1 MALMRNATPAAREI
15 YGGCATDDRSLCK
28 DEEEAFGMNHG
39 VAGALLARK
48 WNLPAEIASMIELHV
63 QLHFAPTQILRGP
76 AMKALCVLHLA
87 DALVSEWRSQLAEMA
102 FEEGSDEAE
111 RTSYEPDA
119 GVFEL
124 LGLEPSLAALSTPA
138 IEKAMQEGTEFIGSL
153 AAVRQVRTS
162 GSRRAPVPT
171 RI

>member
-1 MALMRNATPAAREI
+1 MRNATPVAREI
-15 YGGCATDDRSLCK
+15 YGGSATDDRSLCK

-63 QLHFAPTQILRGP
+63 QLHFAPTQIVRGP

-111 RTSYEPDA
+111 RTSHEPDA
-119 GVFEL
+119 GVFEM

-138 IEKAMQEGTEFIGSL
+138 IEKAMQEGTEFIGNLS
-153 AAVRQVRTS
+153 AARHVRAS
-162 GSRRAPVPT
+162 GSRRAPAATTV
-171 RI
+171 